1 MGTVSERNLKRFECA
16 VKALNSVISDC
27 KKENS
32 KCFAYLDGNNNFCLL
47 DGSAG
52 IGEDGDQES
61 IIAISQLKAMGG
73 DW

>member
-1 MGTVSERNLKRFECA
+1 MAVSDKNLKRFERA
-16 VKALNSVISDC
+16 VKSLNSVIADC

-32 KCFAYLDGNNNFCLL
+32 KAFAYLDGNNNFCLL

-52 IGEDGDQES
+52 IGEDGDQDS
-61 IIAISQLKAMGG
+61 IIAISELKAMGG